1 MSPVPSEV
9 DKVSLALL
17 IWIVGV
23 NDKLESA
30 SVPQPHRRE
39 MADVT
44 RCEATDAEIFG
55 EHHDGRVVQTEAKVG
70 VSPVNLHRSREPV
83 DRRRRIRER
92 RTREVVHE
100 SIHRLPLVT
109 KEVVDFRQHQSGNV
123 SSSRSVDGLPE
134 ALVIGRAFHEVV
146 EQGAGIAN

>member
-1 MSPVPSEV
+1 
-9 DKVSLALL
+9 L

-44 RCEATDAEIFG
+44 RCDATDAEILS
-55 EHHDGRVVQTEAKVG
+55 EDYDRRVDQTEAKVG
-70 VSPVNLHRSREPV
+70 VLAINRHGPRKLV

-92 RTREVVHE
+92 PAREVVHE

-109 KEVVDFRQHQSGNV
+109 KEVVDFRQHESGNV

-134 ALVIGRAFHEVV
+134 ALVIRRVFHEVV
-146 EQGAGIAN
+146 EQGAGIAD